1 VALLPYRCFLRFG
14 QVGPVILTKSG
25 ALVCTLRL
33 HPSDLES
40 ESHERRAQVCE
51 ALAQTF
57 STLGDGW
64 GTWINVISRERRQ
77 YVERGALWHPTMLT
91 VDEAQ
96 RRRFEDQ
103 SANYERESFLGLVYQ
118 PPAPHKQRLF
128 ELAMG
133 EGAEWGMGLEQE
145 LLEFERQVS
154 EMAGTL
160 AGWVRLTPLGDEG
173 EALAF
178 IEECIDGIHQ
188 RRLSPPP
195 GRLLD
200 TLLGHEFIFG
210 YRPTIDGRAIRV
222 VALSEFPPESHPLML
237 SALGSLALPY
247 RFYVR
252 LEHYDLTT
260 ANAKLAS
267 YTRSWGNR
275 LYGPLDAFHRML
287 GGIPRENPHAAA
299 MLEDVRAAHAEND
312 HGDYRPVGYSAGF
325 VLIGEDATRVDTHA
339 RLISREVRYR
349 GYGAR
354 DETLNCAD
362 GYFGSMVANGSFNPR
377 RAIINTLNAA
387 HTLCLDIPWGGQ
399 ERNPSPY
406 YPPNS
411 PPMLIG
417 LTRGNAPFGYCD
429 HVDDRGHVLMPG
441 PTPEAAR
448 RLQSVTRRCCITEF
462 RVRSRSTSTAA
473 MGCTSRRSRWAGCIT
488 TSARMRPASSPCA
501 ILIRRKNESSRTA
514 G

>member
-1 VALLPYRCFLRFG
+1 
-14 QVGPVILTKSG
+14 VI
-25 ALVCTLRL
+25 
-33 HPSDLES
+33 
-40 ESHERRAQVCE
+40 
-51 ALAQTF
+51 
-57 STLGDGW
+57 
-64 GTWINVISRERRQ
+64 
-77 YVERGALWHPTMLT
+77 
-91 VDEAQ
+91 
-96 RRRFEDQ
+96 
-103 SANYERESFLGLVYQ
+103 
-118 PPAPHKQRLF
+118 
-128 ELAMG
+128 
-133 EGAEWGMGLEQE
+133 
-145 LLEFERQVS
+145 
-154 EMAGTL
+154 
-160 AGWVRLTPLGDEG
+160 
-173 EALAF
+173 
-178 IEECIDGIHQ
+178 
-188 RRLSPPP
+188 
-195 GRLLD
+195 
-200 TLLGHEFIFG
+200 
-210 YRPTIDGRAIRV
+210 
-222 VALSEFPPESHPLML
+222 ALSEFPPESHPLML
-237 SALGSLALPY
+237 AALGSLPLPY

-252 LEHYDLTT
+252 LEHYDPTT
-260 ANAKLAS
+260 ANVKLAG

-275 LYGPLDAFHRML
+275 LYGPLDALHRML

-299 MLEDVRAAHAEND
+299 MLEDVRAAQAEND
-312 HGDYRPVGYSAGF
+312 HGDYRPVGYTAGF
-325 VLIGEDATRVDTHA
+325 VLIGEDATKVDTYA
-339 RLISREVRYR
+339 RLILREVRYR

-399 ERNPSPY
+399 ESNPSPY